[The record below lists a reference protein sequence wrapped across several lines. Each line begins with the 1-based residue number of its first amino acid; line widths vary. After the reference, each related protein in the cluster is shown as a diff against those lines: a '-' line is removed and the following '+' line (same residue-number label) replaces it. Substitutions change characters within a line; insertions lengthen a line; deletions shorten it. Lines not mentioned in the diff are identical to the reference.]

1 MDPFFTWVEDGTLS
15 TFLRESISPFVFP
28 GMLVLH
34 AIGMALLVGTHTALA
49 LRILGLAPRVP
60 LSAMA
65 PFVPVAWIG
74 LGVNVFSGVLL
85 LIAYPTKALTN
96 PLFTLKMSFV
106 VLALVV
112 FTAIKRRV
120 FSGVSPS
127 ASTVHRR
134 EKILASILL
143 GLWVGTIMAGRFLA
157 YTYTRLLVN
166 L

>member
-1 MDPFFTWVEDGTLS
+1 MDPFFTWVEDGALS
-15 TFLRESISPFVFP
+15 TFLRESIAPFVFP

-34 AIGMALLVGTHTALA
+34 AIGMALLVGTHAALA

-112 FTAIKRRV
+112 FAAIKRKV
-120 FSGVSPS
+120 FSGVSPG

>member
-34 AIGMALLVGTHTALA
+34 AIGMALLVGTHAALA

-120 FSGVSPS
+120 FSGASPG